1 MNKQELIDKL
11 KRHLTVM
18 SEVEGSEYDK
28 GYKYA
33 TKQHLAMIAELD
45 EPEKPVVP
53 QFVADWYEEHKDD
66 FEGGVYGLCTQFYED
81 EAQLSNELHDW
92 FVSSENKPIETLV
105 MMHKFGYEV
114 EKEKLYTVE
123 IPNPNGGEYGR
134 VFLGKY
140 SSGKVGLHC
149 WTSYK
154 QINFDDSW
162 KKDKIAQLTE
172 AEIKKDFDWAWKYA
186 KEVEE

>member
-1 MNKQELIDKL
+1 MDK
-11 KRHLTVM
+11 
-18 SEVEGSEYDK
+18 
-28 GYKYA
+28 
-33 TKQHLAMIAELD
+33 
-45 EPEKPVVP
+45 KPVVP
-53 QFVADWYEEHKDD
+53 QAVMEYYEFYKDTLTSFAEW
-66 FEGGVYGLCTQFYED
+66 FEEDPEDSPSYFEKEKEVQKWLYDVDYETQKQRELALAILIVNGP
-81 EAQLSNELHDW
+81 EAVD
-92 FVSSENKPIETLV
+92 
-105 MMHKFGYEV
+105 V

-172 AEIKKDFDWAWKYA
+172 AEIKEDFAWAWRYA
-186 KEVEE
+186 KEV

>member
-1 MNKQELIDKL
+1 MDK
-11 KRHLTVM
+11 
-18 SEVEGSEYDK
+18 
-28 GYKYA
+28 
-33 TKQHLAMIAELD
+33 
-45 EPEKPVVP
+45 KPVVP
-53 QFVADWYEEHKDD
+53 QAVMEYYEFYKDTLTSFAEW
-66 FEGGVYGLCTQFYED
+66 FEEDPEDSPSYFEKEKEVQKWLYDVDYETQKQRELALAILIVNGP
-81 EAQLSNELHDW
+81 EAVD
-92 FVSSENKPIETLV
+92 
-105 MMHKFGYEV
+105 V

-172 AEIKKDFDWAWKYA
+172 AEIKKDFDWAWKFA
-186 KEVEE
+186 EEVEE

>member
-1 MNKQELIDKL
+1 MDK
-11 KRHLTVM
+11 
-18 SEVEGSEYDK
+18 
-28 GYKYA
+28 
-33 TKQHLAMIAELD
+33 
-45 EPEKPVVP
+45 KPVVP
-53 QFVADWYEEHKDD
+53 QAVMEYYEFYKDTLTSFAEW
-66 FEGGVYGLCTQFYED
+66 FEEEPEDSPRYFEKEKEVQKWLYDVDYETQKQRELALAILIVNGP
-81 EAQLSNELHDW
+81 EAVD
-92 FVSSENKPIETLV
+92 
-105 MMHKFGYEV
+105 V

-172 AEIKKDFDWAWKYA
+172 AEIKEDFAWAWRYA
-186 KEVEE
+186 KEV